1 MKPGKV
7 RPLALCVFRDGDRIL
22 VQEGYDPS
30 KNQTFYR
37 ALGGAIEF
45 GERSQETVAREL
57 REELGAKVTDLE
69 FLATIESV
77 FVFDGLHGHEICLV
91 YEGVLADP
99 SLYRRERIVGAA
111 QDNTQTQATS
121 NLSHVSKKDKPITA
135 VWMPRE
141 VFRQGV
147 YPLYPE
153 GLLELLDT

>member
-45 GERSQETVAREL
+45 GERSQDTVAREI
-57 REELGAKVTDLE
+57 REEIDAKVTDLE

-77 FVFDGLHGHEICLV
+77 FDFDGLHGHEICLV
-91 YEGVLADP
+91 YDGRLADP
-99 SLYRRERIVGAA
+99 ALYRRERIVGAGG
-111 QDNTQTQATS
+111 DG
-121 NLSHVSKKDKPITA
+121 KPIIA
-135 VWMPRE
+135 VWVPLDA
-141 VFRQGV
+141 FRHGT
-147 YPLYPE
+147 YPLYPD
-153 GLLELLDT
+153 GLLELLDQ

>member
-45 GERSQETVAREL
+45 GERSDQTVAREL
-57 REELGAKVTDLE
+57 REEIGTEVTDLE

-91 YEGVLADP
+91 YEGALADP
-99 SLYRRERIVGAA
+99 ALYRRERIVEAGG
-111 QDNTQTQATS
+111 DG
-121 NLSHVSKKDKPITA
+121 KPIIA
-135 VWMPRE
+135 VWVPLNT
-141 VFRQGV
+141 FRHGT
-147 YPLYPE
+147 YPLYPD
-153 GLLELLDT
+153 GLLELLDQ